1 MKTRNLTPHKAALAA
16 TLLLNITMAIAATPP
31 STPPAASAAAA
42 EEAVEL
48 TGWLHVEDY
57 TMADVVVSYEVNGV
71 AQTATVNENG
81 RLNLTLPANTEVT
94 LRFEKPEHLPK
105 EVVVDTRYV
114 RDGRFG
120 GRTRKVSFAV
130 IMELERRMGG
140 LTYQGPVGSLGFE
153 QGGGCVAVEHTQ
165 KLVPAKRN
173 VPMVF

>member
-1 MKTRNLTPHKAALAA
+1 MRTWNPTQLKAGLVAA
-16 TLLLNITMAIAATPP
+16 LLLNLTTAFAT
-31 STPPAASAAAA
+31 TPPAAATATT
-42 EEAVEL
+42 EKAVEL
-48 TGWLHVEDY
+48 TGWLHVEDH

-71 AQTATVNENG
+71 EQTATVKENG

-114 RDGRFG
+114 RDGKFNG
-120 GRTRKVSFAV
+120 KTRKVSFAV

-140 LTYQGPVGSLGFE
+140 LTYQGPVGNLGFE

-165 KLVPAKRN
+165 KLVPATRN